1 VNFFPKDIYFAVGA
15 TNFFVLI
22 IVYTDLPTTV
32 RRYSMLPTCIIL
44 LQWFKKPHINTI
56 YVLHIWASL
65 LIGAT
70 LAIIVSCIPL
80 PLLPTAYR
88 ELTMRMKFIARQ
100 IRCEITAIVLL
111 ISEYHNVHL
120 SDNNNYEIN
129 RKKYKNNIKN
139 DNEIEIPIN
148 SYCEDDFS
156 NHSTSFEN
164 LKDDYLLKS
173 DIQDLH
179 LLVNEELKE
188 IERALTEISY
198 EPYFILL
205 NLLNLLRN
213 IFRYIPFF
221 RKFIQKPSTLQSR
234 LEVWATGLASL
245 QRTITGVL
253 SLDHHHHAFV
263 GQRQLINVK
272 YYFFF
277 RKIVQNRIDY
287 FFRQYLFFLIL
298 HLIFWIL
305 HFHIQH
311 HRIII

>member
-44 LQWFKKPHINTI
+44 LQWFTKPHINTI
-56 YVLHIWASL
+56 YVLDIWTSL
-65 LIGAT
+65 SIGAT

-129 RKKYKNNIKN
+129 RKKYKNNLKN

-179 LLVNEELKE
+179 LLVNEEIKHMQ
-188 IERALTEISY
+188 RALTEISF

-205 NLLNLLRN
+205 FVLNLIKD
-213 IFRYIPFF
+213 IFRYIPFV
-221 RKFIQKPSTLQSR
+221 KKIIKKPSTLQTR
-234 LEVWATGLASL
+234 LEVWATCFASL
-245 QRTITGVL
+245 HRTITGML

-263 GQRQLINVK
+263 GQRRLINVRTLF
-272 YYFFF
+272 YFC
-277 RKIVQNRIDY
+277 
-287 FFRQYLFFLIL
+287 
-298 HLIFWIL
+298 
-305 HFHIQH
+305 
-311 HRIII
+311 

>member
-65 LIGAT
+65 LIGAI

-234 LEVWATGLASL
+234 LEVWTTGLASL

-253 SLDHHHHAFV
+253 SLDHHHHVFV

-272 YYFFF
+272 YYFSFF
-277 RKIVQNRIDY
+277 FFFEKLFKIELII
-287 FFRQYLFFLIL
+287 FF
-298 HLIFWIL
+298 
-305 HFHIQH
+305 
-311 HRIII
+311 